1 MQRRIA
7 QTLAAHLARADYL
20 TTSELA
26 ELAGVSQPSVVRFA
40 TALGYSGY
48 AELRRALRDLGS
60 GERSQQDPGALN
72 KYQLAISEEIAN
84 LSRLS
89 TLLADGSQLERI
101 GSILAASKPLVI
113 VGVRA
118 SQALARYAAFYAR
131 KVHPYVLVVE
141 EAGSS
146 AVDQL
151 HEARQAG
158 ASAMLA
164 VAMPRWPRDLIP
176 LLETGRRLGYCM
188 VGLTDQSGS
197 PTLDYMDYSLLV
209 PVGTTL
215 LYDTHAAALL
225 ALSLLVEATA
235 DADPSAAEV
244 LMEAFESRASTYQY
258 FLKS

>member
-7 QTLAAHLARADYL
+7 QTLAAHLGRADYL

-48 AELRRALRDLGS
+48 AELRRTLRDLGS
-60 GERSQQDPGALN
+60 GERSQQDPEALN

-89 TLLADGSQLERI
+89 ALLTDGSQLERI
-101 GSILAASKPLVI
+101 GSILAASKPLII

-131 KVHPYVLVVE
+131 KVHPYVLLVE

-151 HEARQAG
+151 YEAHQAG
-158 ASAMLA
+158 ASAMLV

-225 ALSLLVEATA
+225 ALSLLIEAIA
-235 DADPSAAEV
+235 DADPPAAEV